1 MSGRRVSELG
11 IQPRARIIATAV
23 SAVDPT
29 IMGIGPVKATQRAL
43 KRAGMTIDDVDR
55 VELNEAFAAQVI
67 PSQNQ
72 LGLSHERLNVRGG
85 ALALGHPF
93 GMTGARL
100 VTTLLH
106 ILEDD
111 DQEIG
116 LATLC
121 VGGGQGMALLL
132 QRL

>member
-1 MSGRRVSELG
+1 MGVGPIESTRRVL
-11 IQPRARIIATAV
+11 
-23 SAVDPT
+23 
-29 IMGIGPVKATQRAL
+29 AL
-43 KRAGMTIDDVDR
+43 AGMTIADVDR

-67 PSQNQ
+67 PSIEA
-72 LGLSHERLNVRGG
+72 LSIPHERLNVRGG

-121 VGGGQGMALLL
+121 VGGGQGMALLV